1 MTSDAQLAQTFEEY
15 IAPNSGSVHVIL
27 RDWEGEMKDY
37 ETYQKEETLGT
48 RFKRF
53 TSWLSRRPM
62 ESWGFFIAGL
72 ITARILF

>member
-1 MTSDAQLAQTFEEY
+1 M
-15 IAPNSGSVHVIL
+15 
-27 RDWEGEMKDY
+27 RDY
-37 ETYQKEETLGT
+37 EAPDREDSLGD

-53 TSWLSRRPM
+53 THWLSRRPL